1 MPTFFFSPPFHI
13 CYHALKYSYA
23 KFLQFFVGRSPVF
36 SLQPATLWIDSSWS
50 WFWGLCNGILVSR
63 ILEFKQLK
71 LLYFFYLAVSSFL
84 SLFFKGNW
92 VFILGEWWVV
102 EEEMNEVQWWHL
114 ELFSTPILITLS
126 KNSALK
132 LQ

>member
-13 CYHALKYSYA
+13 RYHALKYSYA

-84 SLFFKGNW
+84 SLSFLKETEFLFWGNGGW
-92 VFILGEWWVV
+92 WRRRWMRCSGDIWSCFQPPFWLLYLKIL
-102 EEEMNEVQWWHL
+102 
-114 ELFSTPILITLS
+114 P
-126 KNSALK
+126 
-132 LQ
+132 